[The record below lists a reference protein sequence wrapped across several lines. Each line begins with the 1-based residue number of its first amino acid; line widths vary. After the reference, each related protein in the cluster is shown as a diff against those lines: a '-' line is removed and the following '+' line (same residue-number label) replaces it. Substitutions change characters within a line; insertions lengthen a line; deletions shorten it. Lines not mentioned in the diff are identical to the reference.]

1 MGLFKKKDK
10 TARAGMASGV
20 PDTTA
25 ASNQPAKNP
34 YAYSPPPPSYVSQPT
49 YSQRVSYGP
58 QNNEPTTY
66 GGSIYNQRSTEPTGY
81 GGSGSA
87 YGDSKTPEPV
97 PYGASPYNNNS
108 RQANPTSSNPY
119 GAPSYGNNNQN
130 NIASGN
136 PYGAPPNNNNN
147 NNQNKV
153 ASSNPYGASSYSN
166 NNRASNVA
174 TSNPY
179 GATAPANQPGRS
191 QPNDPNLDNSYSA
204 GRGGYHY
211 GGNSYQDSYSY
222 QTTALAD
229 DEQDPELI
237 KQEIKYTKYASHAST
252 VNALH
257 AAARAEQAGQSTLL
271 NLEQQ
276 GESLYNTQLNL
287 KIAKTHGDIAS
298 HQAHD
303 LKVAN
308 RPLFMPHVKNP
319 FSSGQNKIIDEQ
331 VSLERQRRERNERG
345 SGVSGAKLTHEEKMR
360 KMGLAPVGA
369 PKPISKEERAA
380 RERQRSMYQFEAD
393 EEDEQLERDIDTN
406 IDLLAGASKRLRGIA
421 GDIHQKVEEQNKLIM
436 DINNQA
442 QDVEDGLVRAGHKL
456 RPYGY

>member
-10 TARAGMASGV
+10 TVRTNPAPGV
-20 PDTTA
+20 PDTTVA
-25 ASNQPAKNP
+25 HTQPAKNLS
-34 YAYSPPPPSYVSQPT
+34 AYSPPPTSYVSQPAYT
-49 YSQRVSYGP
+49 EPTSYGRR
-58 QNNEPTTY
+58 NNEPTTY
-66 GGSIYNQRSTEPTGY
+66 GGSVYNQKPTELTTY
-81 GGSGSA
+81 GGPRSSYGST
-87 YGDSKTPEPV
+87 TPEPE
-97 PYGASPYNNNS
+97 PPSYGATVYSNNS
-108 RQANPTSSNPY
+108 RPSNL
-119 GAPSYGNNNQN
+119 N
-130 NIASGN
+130 
-136 PYGAPPNNNNN
+136 
-147 NNQNKV
+147 
-153 ASSNPYGASSYSN
+153 SSNPYGASVYSN
-166 NNRASNVA
+166 NNRQSNVPPG
-174 TSNPY
+174 NPY
-179 GATAPANQPGRS
+179 GAAAPSAPANSYGRPKHQPD
-191 QPNDPNLDNSYSA
+191 NDPDPEDTYTS

-211 GGNSYQDSYSY
+211 GGNSYQDSYSSSY

-287 KIAKTHGDIAS
+287 KIAKTHGDIAA
-298 HQAHD
+298 HQAKD

-319 FSSGQNKIIDEQ
+319 FSSGQEKVINEQ
-331 VSLERQRRERNERG
+331 VELERQRRQRADR
-345 SGVSGAKLTHEEKMR
+345 SSGAKLTHEEKMR

-369 PKPISKEERAA
+369 PKPMPLEEKAA

-406 IDLLAGASKRLRGIA
+406 LDLLSDASKRLRGIA
-421 GDIHQKVEEQNKLIM
+421 GDIHQKVDEQNRLIM
-436 DINNQA
+436 DINSQA
-442 QDVEDGLVRAGHKL
+442 HEVEDGLARAGHKL